1 MHVQARGDD
10 RERVAGAD
18 RLAERARDQEGR
30 RRPGRAL
37 PRLHRAVALPPP
49 GDGECEGAVRRL
61 AEGRRARVRPRP
73 RRPPPRDPRPARQQA
88 PGRHAEPAP
97 EPARRHDLPHPGPRG
112 DAPGERARF
121 DHSRRG
127 DPRVAD
133 RPRQAPVGRHRP
145 RGGGVLLPLPEGLP
159 TLRALEPRAVAR
171 PRCAPVDGARPVRAD
186 PPRGQDRG
194 GVRAR
199 ERGRTQED
207 PLLIRIGVDVGG
219 TFTDLASVDGEG
231 RVVIAKC
238 ASTPLNAAI
247 SRLDTAGV
255 DSVAICYLH
264 SYRNPRHEIET
275 GRLVARRLPRAYVSL
290 SSEVLPQIKEYERV
304 WTTVVNAYVG
314 PALTRYL
321 VRLAAELRARGYR
334 GDVLIMQSHGGVAP
348 VRESARL
355 AAGAVLSG
363 PAGGVAA
370 GRYAA
375 RLLGEGNLVTF
386 DMGGTSTDIALLQRG
401 GPHATGEKSVGIGR
415 VALPA
420 LDIHTLGAGG
430 GSVAWVDPGRILHVG
445 PESAGADPGP
455 ACYAKGGARAT
466 VTDANLV
473 LGYLDPGN
481 FLGGR
486 IPLDAAAAQGALA
499 EVARRLDTSVLTAA
513 EGISRVVNTNMAEGI
528 RIVSVRRGVDPR
540 RFALVAFGGAAGL
553 HVTEVARLLE
563 IRRVVV
569 PSVAAVLS
577 AWGMLAT
584 DLRYEL
590 VRSHV
595 SEVSRMTATGLRR
608 LVARLERDGRKR
620 LGAFDGPI
628 RVHRSLDMRYGEQSF
643 EIQVPLDGVEL
654 GSSGLMTEIVERFH
668 KRHEELY
675 AYSAPGPEAVIVN
688 ARVAVV
694 GELPVLPAET
704 AAASRRATAGPTRRR
719 VWLGDW
725 IEVPVYRMDTLLA
738 GHEVKGPAILES
750 ATTTVLV
757 REGERVTV
765 TPHGWLDIRIG

>member
-1 MHVQARGDD
+1 MY
-10 RERVAGAD
+10 
-18 RLAERARDQEGR
+18 
-30 RRPGRAL
+30 
-37 PRLHRAVALPPP
+37 
-49 GDGECEGAVRRL
+49 
-61 AEGRRARVRPRP
+61 
-73 RRPPPRDPRPARQQA
+73 
-88 PGRHAEPAP
+88 
-97 EPARRHDLPHPGPRG
+97 
-112 DAPGERARF
+112 
-121 DHSRRG
+121 
-127 DPRVAD
+127 
-133 RPRQAPVGRHRP
+133 
-145 RGGGVLLPLPEGLP
+145 
-159 TLRALEPRAVAR
+159 
-171 PRCAPVDGARPVRAD
+171 
-186 PPRGQDRG
+186 
-194 GVRAR
+194 
-199 ERGRTQED
+199 
-207 PLLIRIGVDVGG
+207 RIGVDVGG
-219 TFTDLASVDGEG
+219 TFTDLAAVDRAG

-238 ASTPLNAAI
+238 ASTPRDPSEGLMEGLGLLASELGLDVPGLLARTEAIVHGTTVATNALLEQKGARVGLLTTEGHRDVIEMREGLKDDRYNLRMPPPVPLVPRARRLGVRERMRFDGTVAI
-247 SRLDTAGV
+247 PLGRRSLAASLAKLARARI
-255 DSVAICYLH
+255 DSVAVCYLH
-264 SYRNPRHEIET
+264 AYRNPKHEVET
-275 GRLVARRLPRAYVSL
+275 GRAVARRLPHAYVSL
-290 SSEVLPQIKEYERV
+290 SSAVLPQIKEYERV

-314 PALTRYL
+314 PVLARYL
-321 VRLAAELRARGYR
+321 ERLATGLRARGYR

-375 RLLGEGNLVTF
+375 RLLGEGNLITF
-386 DMGGTSTDIALLQRG
+386 DMGGTSTDIALLERG
-401 GPHATGEKSVGIGR
+401 EPQLTGDKRVGVAR

-430 GSVAWVDPGRILHVG
+430 GSVAWVDTGRILHVG

-455 ACYAKGGARAT
+455 ACYGRGGTRAT

-473 LGYLDPGN
+473 LGYLDARN

-486 IPLDAAAAQGALA
+486 IALDRDAAQRAVA
-499 EVARRLDTSVLTAA
+499 EVARRLGTSALTAA
-513 EGISRVVNTNMAEGI
+513 EGVSRVVNTNMAEGI
-528 RIVSVRRGVDPR
+528 KIVSVRRGVDPR

-595 SEVSRMTATGLRR
+595 SEVSRMTAAGLRR
-608 LVARLERDGRKR
+608 LFARLEREGRRR
-620 LGAFDGPI
+620 LGRFDGSI
-628 RVHRSLDMRYGEQSF
+628 RVHRSLDMRYGEQIF
-643 EIQVPLDGVEL
+643 EIQVPLDGVEPA
-654 GSSGLMTEIVERFH
+654 SPALMGEVVERFH

-675 AYSAPGPEAVIVN
+675 AYSAPGQEVVVVN

-694 GELPVLPAET
+694 GELPTLPAET
-704 AAASRRATAGPTRRR
+704 AAASRRPTAAPARRR

-725 IEVPVYRMDTLLA
+725 AEVPVYQMDALPA
-738 GHEVKGPAILES
+738 GHEVKGPAVFES

-757 REGERVTV
+757 RQGERVTV
-765 TPHGWLDIRIG
+765 TPHGWLDIHIG